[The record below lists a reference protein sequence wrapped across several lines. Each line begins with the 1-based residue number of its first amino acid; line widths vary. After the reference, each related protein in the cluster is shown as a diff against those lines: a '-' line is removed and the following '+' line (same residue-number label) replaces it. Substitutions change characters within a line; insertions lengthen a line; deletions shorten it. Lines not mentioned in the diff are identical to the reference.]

1 MGRHHSLE
9 KTNPIPHLHVHVHV
23 HYPCIVSAASLI
35 KSLIYSFVL
44 FQGWLTCSSCGYRTR
59 TGLSCPVCGPKEE
72 AVLREEVRERE
83 REESE
88 KYYVFFVFST
98 LALIFMHNS
107 ALSGIFSFH
116 KVVLLI
122 IILNYTLP
130 PSFTPLFSRS

>member
-1 MGRHHSLE
+1 MYGNNKYSVDCYDNSSGNTRHPNCLSSWYYIINLCTCTYTLLLVGRHHSLE

-83 REESE
+83 RGEWE
-88 KYYVFFVFST
+88 
-98 LALIFMHNS
+98 
-107 ALSGIFSFH
+107 
-116 KVVLLI
+116 
-122 IILNYTLP
+122 ILC
-130 PSFTPLFSRS
+130 LFCF